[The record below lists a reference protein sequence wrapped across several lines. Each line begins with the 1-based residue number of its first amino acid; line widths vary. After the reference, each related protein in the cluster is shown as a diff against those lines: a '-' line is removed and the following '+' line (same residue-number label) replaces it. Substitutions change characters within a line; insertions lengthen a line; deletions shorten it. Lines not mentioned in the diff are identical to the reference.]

1 LKILKY
7 YWKNF
12 NSYGN
17 MLQSLDFSES
27 ISSLNLISANN
38 GNGKSTIA
46 EVLEFGIF
54 GRVSGKK
61 IYDLPNRV
69 NENLYTKTH
78 IQTKQGELSIERNV
92 SPNNL
97 NVVLNDVVL
106 SDIAGKKNVQQQIEN
121 DILDIDQFMFKNLV
135 VLDINKF
142 KSFVRMKK
150 QEKRNLID
158 RVFGLNILTMMHEEI
173 KNEIKDN
180 QRKENSLKDNIDS
193 LYSHIQ
199 LTQNKTDEIQ
209 KQIDDAQKIEEATLK
224 ESIADLSGKEQIL
237 REKFELINKNI
248 NEIKEKIKKNDTVK
262 KGYEFDKKSIEKKI
276 ELYERNEKCPMCGS
290 DFNSA
295 EHLDHLED
303 YKNQLTL
310 LTRTLV
316 DLKSEGN
323 KHSER
328 LDKYMH
334 IRDEGTKKIHGL
346 SVKIDHLQTEIEKL
360 NLTDNSYQLNGLYEI
375 IEQDQKS
382 LETHKEKLETI
393 QYETNFLNI
402 ISDILSEQGI
412 KKHIIDKIIPHLN
425 NEINKMLSRLN
436 LGYSLNLDSN
446 LETNVVFLGRDLSI
460 ETLSAGESKK
470 FDFAVLIGFIRLLK
484 TKFSDI
490 NILFLDEIFS
500 SLDMESIELVCGILK
515 EISTE
520 LNLHIFL
527 INHSL
532 LDFNLFDR
540 VINVHKDKTGFSY
553 LENSI

>member
-1 LKILKY
+1 
-7 YWKNF
+7 
-12 NSYGN
+12 

>member
-1 LKILKY
+1 
-7 YWKNF
+7 
-12 NSYGN
+12 

-46 EVLEFGIF
+46 EALEFGIF

-61 IYDLPNRV
+61 ICDLPNRV
-69 NENLYTKTH
+69 NENLYTKTY
-78 IQTKQGELSIERNV
+78 IQTAQGELTIERNV

-97 NVVLNDVVL
+97 NVVLNDIVL

-158 RVFGLNILTMMHEEI
+158 RVFGLNILTIMHEEI

-180 QRKENSLKDNIDS
+180 QRKENSLKDSIDS
-193 LYSHIQ
+193 LYNHIQ
-199 LTQNKTDEIQ
+199 YTQDKTDEIQ
-209 KQIDDAQKIEEATLK
+209 KQINNAQKIEEATLK
-224 ESIADLSGKEQIL
+224 ESIKDLSGKEQIL

-248 NEIKEKIKKNDTVK
+248 NEIKDKIKKNDTIK
-262 KGYEFDKKSIEKKI
+262 KGYEFDKKSTEKKI
-276 ELYERNEKCPMCGS
+276 ELYEKNEKCPMCGS
-290 DFNSA
+290 DFNST

-303 YKNQLTL
+303 YKNQLIL
-310 LTRTLV
+310 INRTIV
-316 DLKSEGN
+316 DLKAEGN

-346 SVKIDHLQTEIEKL
+346 SVKIDHLQKEIEKL
-360 NLTDNSYQLNGLYEI
+360 NLSDNSYQLNGLYEI

-382 LETHKEKLETI
+382 VETQKENLETI

-412 KKHIIDKIIPHLN
+412 KKHIINKIIPHLN

-500 SLDMESIELVCGILK
+500 SLDLESVELVCGILK

-527 INHSL
+527 INHSV
-532 LDFNLFDR
+532 LDFNLFDK

-553 LENSI
+553 IENSI